1 MPRRLSGNPSKQLR
15 KDLSRES
22 SGPTHATN
30 RIPRSLRIPYL
41 HLVGRFTSTVAFQ
54 THRGGRDRDSLAFR
68 TAAVAGSMMRDSV
81 RSYMVRGS
89 HGRQPAA
96 GRRPPVVLFYVATL
110 ERWPRN
116 QTSLAKDFLS

>member
-68 TAAVAGSMMRDSV
+68 TAGTSHAGLLLPVSRTKRDLLTVGFVPPRIPTSA
-81 RSYMVRGS
+81 
-89 HGRQPAA
+89 HGI
-96 GRRPPVVLFYVATL
+96 G
-110 ERWPRN
+110 
-116 QTSLAKDFLS
+116 

>member
-1 MPRRLSGNPSKQLR
+1 MPRRLSGNRSKQLR

-41 HLVGRFTSTVAFQ
+41 HLVGRFASTVAFQ

-68 TAAVAGSMMRDSV
+68 TAGLAVAGFWESSKDGKMR
-81 RSYMVRGS
+81 
-89 HGRQPAA
+89 
-96 GRRPPVVLFYVATL
+96 RRNFMTT
-110 ERWPRN
+110 N
-116 QTSLAKDFLS
+116 QRKTLAKATRSFGTLG